1 MKCFIYGDVPTQYQS
16 GSLRAFGLK
25 NFRKS
30 PYKSGVLQSWEEFAS
45 VKDAE
50 AEIKAI
56 FIRMLNSYNSDTLER
71 SQNEI
76 SYDCATISIYN
87 GTFAD
92 SDFS

>member
-1 MKCFIYGDVPTQYQS
+1 MKCFIYGDVPTAYQS
-16 GSLRAFGLK
+16 GSLRAFGLQ

-30 PYKSGVLQSWEEFAS
+30 PYKAGELQSWEEFES

-56 FIRMLNSYNSDTLER
+56 FMRMLNCFNSDTLER

-76 SYDCATISIYN
+76 SYDAATISIYN

>member
-1 MKCFIYGDVPTQYQS
+1 MKCFIYGDVPTAYQS
-16 GSLRAFGLK
+16 GSLRAFGLQ

-30 PYKSGVLQSWEEFAS
+30 PYGVLQSWEEFES

-56 FIRMLNSYNSDTLER
+56 FMRMLNSYNSDTLER
-71 SQNEI
+71 SQNQI
-76 SYDCATISIYN
+76 SYDAATISIYN
-87 GTFAD
+87 GTFDD

>member
-1 MKCFIYGDVPTQYQS
+1 MKCFIYGDVPTAYQS
-16 GSLRAFGLK
+16 GSLRAFGLQ

-30 PYKSGVLQSWEEFAS
+30 PYGVLQSWQEFAS

-56 FIRMLNSYNSDTLER
+56 FIRMLNSYNFDTLEK

-76 SYDCATISIYN
+76 SYDAVKISIYN

-92 SDFS
+92 SGFS

>member
-1 MKCFIYGDVPTQYQS
+1 MECFIYGDVPTAYQS
-16 GSLRAFGLK
+16 GSLRAFGLQ

-30 PYKSGVLQSWEEFAS
+30 PYGVLQSWQEFAS

-56 FIRMLNSYNSDTLER
+56 FIRMLNSYNFDTLER
-71 SQNEI
+71 SENEI
-76 SYDCATISIYN
+76 SYDATKISIYN
-87 GTFAD
+87 GTFAA